1 MWSEG
6 DGQEVWEGR
15 EGDAGV
21 GWGQGGREVGGGRV
35 GGSHQGRKSGK
46 GRVRSQAVVA
56 DDDEKPA
63 SIR

>member
-21 GWGQGGREVGGGRV
+21 GWGQGGREVGKGHIKVGSQGRV
-35 GGSHQGRKSGK
+35 GSGRSGRRRRRK
-46 GRVRSQAVVA
+46 
-56 DDDEKPA
+56 A
-63 SIR
+63 SEHPLIT